1 MVTVPLADLDMP
13 VVLPRWVPSGA
24 VEVVSTGR
32 GRVGSGPQYWD
43 DISLGPAGH
52 RGGLRPWTVR
62 TLARRGCRPQDGGRW
77 TADPPLDRAA
87 ATAVVELLLQR
98 IPEGLPGPEVRRLV
112 DEAGDTGDRVARR
125 LMDERSWH
133 RETAD
138 VDGHAFVLWFHQ
150 RREGFAAVADL
161 GLVTL
166 LVHGV
171 VPPDVWVFSLVWP
184 DQARTV
190 LDRARRAG
198 QGSGRA

>member
-1 MVTVPLADLDMP
+1 VTTSLADLDMP

-24 VEVVSTGR
+24 VEVVSTGK
-32 GRVGSGPQYWD
+32 GRAGSGPEYWD
-43 DISLGPAGH
+43 DISVGPAGH
-52 RGGLRPWTVR
+52 RSGPRPWTVR
-62 TLARRGCRPQDGGRW
+62 TLARRGCRPRPGGAW
-77 TADPPLDRAA
+77 TQDPPLDRAA

-98 IPEGLPGPEVRRLV
+98 IPDGLPGESVRQLV
-112 DEAGDTGDRVARR
+112 DQAGDTGDRVGRR

-138 VDGHAFVLWFHQ
+138 VDGHEFVLWFHH

-166 LVHGV
+166 IAHGL

-184 DQARTV
+184 DQARSV

-198 QGSGRA
+198 QRTGRA